1 MSERERS
8 TAPGPLLG
16 GLGMA
21 VPGGAKN
28 MKKALGA
35 LLGYCRKYLVLIVLA
50 LLFAAVSAVLS
61 VIGPD
66 YISELTETI
75 TNGVSP
81 MGINV
86 DMDKITSIAVTLI
99 VIYAVSML
107 LGYFQ
112 SLIMAHVSCNVGKK
126 MRSDITNKINRI
138 PLKYFDSHNYGDTLS
153 CVTNDVDTISQSLN
167 MSVGTLVSA
176 VATLVGCVVMM
187 FVTEWRMAITAIIS
201 SVVGFIAMGLVMS
214 KSQKHF
220 VARQNSL
227 AEVNGHVE
235 EYYAGQNIV
244 RAYNSEEKGL
254 EAFKAANEKLRKH
267 TFKAEFLSGLM
278 MPIMSFVGNFG
289 YVAVCIVGAALAF
302 NGTINFSV
310 VVAFMIYIRLFT
322 SPLGQIGQ
330 GFSNIQSAAAASE
343 RVTEF
348 LEEEELSD
356 ESGKTVKLKNVKGD
370 ITFDNVTFGYNPDK
384 TIIND
389 FSAKIKSGSK
399 VAIVGPTG
407 AGKTTIVNLLMR
419 FYELNKGK
427 ITVDGTS
434 IADITRENLHDIFG
448 MVLQDT
454 WLFEGTI
461 RDNLLYGKSLSDEKL
476 MDICKQCGLKHFVST
491 LPHGLDTVLNDT
503 VSISAGQKQ
512 LLTIARAMVEN
523 APMLILDEATSSV
536 DTRTE
541 IHIQKAIHTLTKGR
555 TSFFIAHRLSTIR
568 DADMIIYMCNGDIKE
583 IGTHE
588 ELIARNGMY
597 AELYNSQFVT
607 AS

>member
-1 MSERERS
+1 MREREQRHEPHK
-8 TAPGPLLG
+8 APH
-16 GLGMA
+16 MQS
-21 VPGGAKN
+21 GGAKD

-35 LLGYCRKYLVLIVLA
+35 LVGYCRKYITLIVLA
-50 LLFAAVSAVLS
+50 VLFAAVSAVLS

-66 YISELTETI
+66 YISELTETT
-75 TNGVSP
+75 TNGISP
-81 MGINV
+81 MGINI
-86 DMDKITSIAVTLI
+86 DMDKIASIATTLI
-99 VIYAVSML
+99 LIYAVSML
-107 LGYFQ
+107 LGYLQ
-112 SLIMAHVSCNVGKK
+112 SLIMTHVSCNVGKK

-138 PLKYFDSHNYGDTLS
+138 PLKYFDSHNHGDTLS
-153 CVTNDVDTISQSLN
+153 RVTNDVDMIGQSLN
-167 MSVGTLVSA
+167 MSIGTLVSA
-176 VATLVGCVVMM
+176 ITTLVGCVVMM
-187 FVTEWRMAITAIIS
+187 FATEWRMALTAIAS
-201 SVVGFIAMGLVMS
+201 SLIGFIAMGLIMG
-214 KSQKHF
+214 KSQRHF
-220 VARQNSL
+220 VARQRSL

-244 RAYNSEEKGL
+244 RAYNSEEKSL
-254 EAFKAANEKLRKH
+254 ASFKAANEKLRKH

-302 NGTINFSV
+302 DGTINFSV

-330 GFSNIQSAAAASE
+330 GFSSIQSAAAASE

-356 ESGKTVKLKNVKGD
+356 ENGKTTQLKNVKGD
-370 ITFDNVTFGYNPDK
+370 VTFDHVTFGYNPDK
-384 TIIND
+384 TIIHD
-389 FSAKIKSGSK
+389 FSATVKAGSK

-427 ITVDGTS
+427 ISVDGVS
-434 IADITRENLHDIFG
+434 LADITRENVHDIFG

-454 WLFEGTI
+454 WLFEGTV
-461 RDNLLYGKSLSDEKL
+461 RDNLTYGKQGITDERL
-476 MDICKQCGLKHFVST
+476 LDICKQCGLKHFIGT
-491 LPHGLDTVLNDT
+491 LPNGLDTVLNDT
-503 VSISAGQKQ
+503 VTISAGQKQ
-512 LLTIARAMVEN
+512 LLTIARAMVED

-541 IHIQKAIHTLTKGR
+541 VKIQKAMDTLTAGR
-555 TSFFIAHRLSTIR
+555 TSFVIAHRLSTIR
-568 DADMIIYMCNGDIKE
+568 DADMIIYMRDGDIKE
-583 IGTHE
+583 TGTHD
-588 ELIARNGMY
+588 ELIAKNGMY